1 MENGAICLC
10 LFPIY
15 KTNQTKQEQR
25 RLQLSFPAPDKK
37 FSGRPEG
44 KSNSSYRCPP
54 SRRVI
59 LSLVHVNGTIKNVRN
74 MDVSRE
80 LAKFPELPLFVERVE
95 VLDFRWSRILMSHYI
110 EQTQDLRLLLHAR
123 DVFSSQKLEEIA
135 FPLSNF
141 RPQTQSNMQDSPW
154 WERRQHYRLRTA
166 SPHLYQH
173 NMDDWMSNE
182 LCVSLIISVKYT
194 CQIQTYD
201 KNWGAWV

>member
-1 MENGAICLC
+1 MFVYLLMENGAVCLC

-59 LSLVHVNGTIKNVRN
+59 LSLVDVNGTIKNVRN

-80 LAKFPELPLFVERVE
+80 LAKFPELPL
-95 VLDFRWSRILMSHYI
+95 
-110 EQTQDLRLLLHAR
+110 
-123 DVFSSQKLEEIA
+123 
-135 FPLSNF
+135 LSN
-141 RPQTQSNMQDSPW
+141 
-154 WERRQHYRLRTA
+154 E
-166 SPHLYQH
+166 
-173 NMDDWMSNE
+173 
-182 LCVSLIISVKYT
+182 
-194 CQIQTYD
+194 
-201 KNWGAWV
+201 